1 MLSGHP
7 DKGMEELKHVGV
19 WGRGGQNHFMQ
30 GMRTLAL
37 LTNNSKELK

>member
-19 WGRGGQNHFMQ
+19 WGRGGQNHFI
-30 GMRTLAL
+30 TPLEC
-37 LTNNSKELK
+37 KE